1 MIFKCWNATNH
12 YNYNRIEGAFLHVYA
27 QNVQHLLFTLLS
39 STYLAWTSWTDR
51 CNSREACW
59 EPPQTLHSECKV
71 LPVTIRSN
79 FQRDLDVPKIIL
91 WTQHSIKTCTFGYLN
106 NNWQNIFVINRLY
119 IKPCIPVKVLVD
131 WVLQHIYKAA
141 AKERVIL

>member
-1 MIFKCWNATNH
+1 MKCH
-12 YNYNRIEGAFLHVYA
+12 KPLQLQQDHVYA
-27 QNVQHLLFTLLS
+27 QTLQHLLFTLLF
-39 STYLAWTSWTDR
+39 STYLAWTSRTDR

-71 LPVTIRSN
+71 LPVTIWFN
-79 FQRDLDVPKIIL
+79 FQRDLNVPKIIL
-91 WTQHSIKTCTFGYLN
+91 KTFTFGYLN

-141 AKERVIL
+141 AKECVIL